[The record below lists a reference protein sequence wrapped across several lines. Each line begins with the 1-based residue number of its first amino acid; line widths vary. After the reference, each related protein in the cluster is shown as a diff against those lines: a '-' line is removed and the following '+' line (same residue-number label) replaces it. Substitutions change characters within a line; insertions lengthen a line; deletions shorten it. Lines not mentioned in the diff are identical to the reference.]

1 MGTALQLLFTG
12 LGIGSIYALVALG
25 FVLIYRATNVVNF
38 AQGDFAMLGAFSMT
52 VLLINLG
59 MPYWVSILITIAAM
73 AVFGALFNLGV
84 YYPLR
89 NRSFLP
95 VIISTIGASILLEN
109 GVLAA
114 YGPQPQTLPGIFSA
128 QGFSV
133 GPVFFDTQYLMI
145 LAVTMVMVGFQ
156 YLLFERTL
164 LGKKMQATSQDKE
177 MASMLG
183 IPVAL
188 MIMITF
194 IYSSVL
200 GGLAGDS
207 GCAHP
212 FRFGRHGLLH
222 RAQSIRRQHHRWLR
236 RRHWRGCRR
245 LGAWRRRDLWR
256 GLHLRALQGCFCV
269 PRSAC
274 VSAVPTARHFR
285 RKDCGESM
293 SDRTSRTA
301 SNAPSATGKVFGAGV
316 YIAVAAATIG
326 FVTLTSFP
334 AYTLNLLMQAST
346 YAIAV
351 LGLTIVL
358 GYSGQINLAQAAF
371 FGIGAYGV
379 ALGTTTFGLP
389 FWVALADRNGRRLDG
404 RRGARSHVFEAWR
417 PLPCHGDDQFPDDS
431 VAGAD
436 ELG

>member
-52 VLLINLG
+52 VLCINLG
-59 MPYWVSILITIAAM
+59 VRYWISILITVAAM

-114 YGPQPQTLPGIFSA
+114 YGPQPQTLPGVFES

-133 GPVFFDTQYLMI
+133 GPVFFDSQYVVI
-145 LAVTMVMVGFQ
+145 LIVTFAMVGFQ

-188 MIMITF
+188 MIMVTF
-194 IYSSVL
+194 IYSSLL
-200 GGLAGDS
+200 GGLAGILVGPILFVS
-207 GCAHP
+207 VGMGSSIALKA
-212 FRFGRHGLLH
+212 FAASIIGGFGDVTGAIVGGL
-222 RAQSIRRQHHRWLR
+222 A
-236 RRHWRGCRR
+236 
-245 LGAWRRRDLWR
+245 LG
-256 GLHLRALQGCFCV
+256 V
-269 PRSAC
+269 
-274 VSAVPTARHFR
+274 VET
-285 RKDCGESM
+285 
-293 SDRTSRTA
+293 
-301 SNAPSATGKVFGAGV
+301 FGAA
-316 YIAVAAATIG
+316 YISVPYKDAFAFLV
-326 FVTLTSFP
+326 
-334 AYTLNLLMQAST
+334 LLVILLFRPQGIFGER
-346 YAIAV
+346 IAEK
-351 LGLTIVL
+351 
-358 GYSGQINLAQAAF
+358 A
-371 FGIGAYGV
+371 
-379 ALGTTTFGLP
+379 
-389 FWVALADRNGRRLDG
+389 
-404 RRGARSHVFEAWR
+404 
-417 PLPCHGDDQFPDDS
+417 
-431 VAGAD
+431 
-436 ELG
+436 